1 MEDKITTTMYEKEEK
16 TFPVWLY
23 VTQEKLKMEEGTMLK
38 KVGILAN
45 GGDVSGF
52 NAVIRAIVKTA
63 ENHGVECYG
72 IVDGYNG
79 LLKKDFEKLSTAAN
93 GEAVGILPKGGS
105 IIGSSTNANIF
116 NYKIV
121 NEDGSVEYKDLSE
134 QAIEN
139 IKEFGF
145 DCIFTLGGDGT
156 QKSARDFSTKGV
168 NIIGVPK
175 TIDNDVACTEITFG
189 YNTAVSVAMEALDR
203 LHTTGETHHR
213 IMVLEVM
220 GRYAGWIALE
230 SAIAGGA
237 DVALIPEIPYDIN
250 KVATKIENRKKRG
263 KNFSI
268 VVVAEGAKPKDG
280 EMVVQNIRN
289 NGAGVDNTKLGGVG
303 QVVAKQLE
311 ELTGLEARNTTLG
324 YMQRGGTPTAFD
336 RVLSTKYGSKAM
348 ELALEGKFGT
358 LVVIKNGKLDS
369 ASLEDVVGN
378 NTKIG
383 AVSGNTAESNL
394 RKVTMDDDLVKTA
407 RDIGINL
414 GD

>member
-1 MEDKITTTMYEKEEK
+1 
-16 TFPVWLY
+16 
-23 VTQEKLKMEEGTMLK
+23 MLK

-189 YNTAVSVAMEALDR
+189 YNTAVSVDMEALDR

-394 RKVTMDDDLVKTA
+394 RKVTMDDDLVKAA